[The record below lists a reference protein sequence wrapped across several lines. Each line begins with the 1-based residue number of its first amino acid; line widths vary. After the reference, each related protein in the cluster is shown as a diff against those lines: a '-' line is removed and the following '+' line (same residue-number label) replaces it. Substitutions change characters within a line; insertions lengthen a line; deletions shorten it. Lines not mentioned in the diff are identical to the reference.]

1 MTKQTAT
8 ATTTKLIDDDRAR
21 VTRFTFAPG
30 AETGWHQ
37 HKFDYVI
44 TAITDCK
51 MLLETPDG
59 SKISAT
65 IATGVAYRHPAGV
78 HHNVTNSG
86 DAEMVFIEVEIK

>member
-1 MTKQTAT
+1 MTQQTAT
-8 ATTTKLIDDDRAR
+8 ATKLIDDDRAR

-30 AETGWHQ
+30 AETRWHQ

-44 TAITDCK
+44 IAITDCK

-65 IATGVAYRHPAGV
+65 IAAGDAYRRPAGV

>member
-1 MTKQTAT
+1 M
-8 ATTTKLIDDDRAR
+8 
-21 VTRFTFAPG
+21 TRFPNHRRAG
-30 AETGWHQ
+30 RLRWEGRGQ
-37 HKFDYVI
+37 NI
-44 TAITDCK
+44 TAIIDCK

-65 IATGVAYRHPAGV
+65 IAAGDAYRRSAGV